1 MDNSKIWNNDYLA
14 GEKLNNNNEGNKEL
28 QVFLLKIS
36 KD

>member
-1 MDNSKIWNNDYLA
+1 MDNSKIWNNDYLV